1 MKRFLGIFAAA
12 LLFLFLFTF
21 FGGSYFLDIQHHF
34 YAWMFPVS
42 LGIAFVIWAFWRLD
56 DKVEALQK
64 QDGRA
69 GSRPAENRRSQIKK
83 QSSTQRRLCGAFSY
97 SILGNNSEAP
107 AFLYTHLLF
116 RSAQTCPA
124 CQWLS
129 LWESCHRR

>member
-1 MKRFLGIFAAA
+1 MKRFLGIFATA

-64 QDGRA
+64 RVDEL
-69 GSRPAENRRSQIKK
+69 SRPAENRRSQIKK
-83 QSSTQRRLCGAFSY
+83 QSSTQRRLCGAFCY
-97 SILGNNSEAP
+97 GILWTERNNHKGEFLWILTSP
-107 AFLYTHLLF
+107 ALP
-116 RSAQTCPA
+116 SG
-124 CQWLS
+124 
-129 LWESCHRR
+129 SCGKPNT

>member
-1 MKRFLGIFAAA
+1 MKRFLGIFATA

-64 QDGRA
+64 AGGRA
-69 GSRPAENRRSQIKK
+69 GSRPAENRRSQIKNAK
-83 QSSTQRRLCGAFSY
+83 LHA
-97 SILGNNSEAP
+97 A
-107 AFLYTHLLF
+107 
-116 RSAQTCPA
+116 
-124 CQWLS
+124 
-129 LWESCHRR
+129 

>member
-64 QDGRA
+64 RVDELEA
-69 GSRPAENRRSQIKK
+69 RPAENRRSQIKK
-83 QSSTQRRLCGAFSY
+83 QSSTQRRLCGAFCY
-97 SILGNNSEAP
+97 GILWTERNNHKGEFLWILTRSP
-107 AFLYTHLLF
+107 ALP
-116 RSAQTCPA
+116 SG
-124 CQWLS
+124 
-129 LWESCHRR
+129 SCGKPNT